1 MASEI
6 NTPER
11 PRRDKLGTSSRQ
23 VGSNDPPAPPR
34 SRNRHQALPSTSWFL
49 QATAPPHTPLEPHG
63 KLCEMAAFPS
73 FT

>member
-11 PRRDKLGTSSRQ
+11 PRRDKLGTGSRQ
-23 VGSNDPPAPPR
+23 VGSNDPQPQPLPQPP
-34 SRNRHQALPSTSWFL
+34 PSSSFHIL
-49 QATAPPHTPLEPHG
+49 VSAGDCSPHTPLEPHG

>member
-6 NTPER
+6 NMPER

-23 VGSNDPPAPPR
+23 VGSNDPQPLPLPPPP
-34 SRNRHQALPSTSWFL
+34 PSSSSHIL
-49 QATAPPHTPLEPHG
+49 VSAGDCSPHTPLEPHG